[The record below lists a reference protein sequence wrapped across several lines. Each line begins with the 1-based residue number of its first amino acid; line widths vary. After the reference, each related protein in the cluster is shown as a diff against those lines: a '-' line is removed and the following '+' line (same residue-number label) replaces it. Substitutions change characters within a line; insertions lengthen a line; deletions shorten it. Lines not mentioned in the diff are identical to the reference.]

1 MWDWLQAEILA
12 DTGRSHNEDHAHLLD
27 ADIRVMW
34 ASSSFEKQG
43 RTVLGQAEQV
53 AFRAGG
59 WQKARVE
66 QQMRDWFAEQ
76 AGLHK
81 DDLAAIAKAA
91 SAQARAEQN
100 KRLAIEQDLAA
111 QDQQHTRELSDA
123 QRNQALLRDRLATA
137 DVRLSV
143 LLADDPA
150 SGCNVPTAAGTVGVV
165 HAARRAQLDPAH
177 AQRIIGITDAGDQ
190 GLIALRA
197 CQGYVKSILTSH
209 WRSY

>member
-1 MWDWLQAEILA
+1 MTPVQKLASLVLLILVLMAGAVGVTWQVQDWRM
-12 DTGRSHNEDHAHLLD
+12 G
-27 ADIRVMW
+27 
-34 ASSSFEKQG
+34 EK
-43 RTVLGQAEQV
+43 L
-53 AFRAGG
+53 
-59 WQKARVE
+59 
-66 QQMRDWFAEQ
+66 AEQ

-81 DDLAAIAKAA
+81 DDLAAISNAA
-91 SAQARAEQN
+91 AAQARAEQD
-100 KRLAIEQDLAA
+100 KRLAIEKELAA

-150 SGCNVPTAAGTVGVV
+150 SGCNVPAAAGAVSVV

-177 AQRIIGITDAGDQ
+177 AQRIIAITDAGDN

-197 CQGYVKSILTSH
+197 CQAYLRAIAD
-209 WRSY
+209 